1 MGRIIFSIV
10 SLVVLAIIMVM
21 NAGTTAAFNL
31 FGWQFEG
38 VPIVVIAILSFVV
51 GALYSFVFYITS
63 YFARVRR
70 EKVAMQKERLKN
82 QEQSMKSKD
91 ETLKAREKQMEALAS
106 AASQAPRQI
115 PDATGGH
122 SDARHVG
129 SGRSGGSG
137 GGSTRVKRGGGWLRN
152 LFGGKRAS
160 GR

>member
-1 MGRIIFSIV
+1 MGRIIFSII
-10 SLVVLAIIMVM
+10 SLVVLAVILVM

-31 FGWQFEG
+31 FGRQFEN
-38 VPIVVIAILSFVV
+38 VPVVVIAILSFVL
-51 GALYSFVFYITS
+51 GSIYSFVFYISS

-70 EKVAMQKERLKN
+70 EKLAMQKERLKS

-106 AASQAPRQI
+106 SASHTPRQI
-115 PDATGGH
+115 SDATGGP

-129 SGRSGGSG
+129 SGRARASASTGG
-137 GGSTRVKRGGGWLRN
+137 KRRGGWLRN
-152 LFGGKRAS
+152 LFGKKTAS